1 MVFSVENNGVDSRR
15 WESGCWIGTKSSCP
29 LETDI
34 TTPMLQM
41 KELSLKE
48 VEWLVAGEPS

>member
-15 WESGCWIGTKSSCP
+15 WESGCWIVENGSCP

-41 KELSLKE
+41 KKLSLKE
-48 VEWLVAGEPS
+48 VEWLVAGELS